1 MPRRGN
7 SVRPRHTRITATALA
22 LALAG
27 PAVQVPLGTGVPV
40 AHAQV
45 APIPQVGLSHGAVR
59 QTFGVNPD
67 WEASVF
73 FNGAMQV
80 NTVAIDFVPQKTGQS
95 SLERPKEAPKDD
107 PVFNVIPETA
117 TYTVKHYKLVNRRA
131 VEAGSYE
138 VTGRRSQVPTPSGHW
153 AIRIAYELPNVAV
166 EPGDRLALYAPGMGT
181 KYPKPLAGGDIRFT
195 MPRVNSGF
203 GGTIRVHNPDSEP
216 VGQPKLLVQQ
226 GGTSTETPVNED
238 GTYDLTINGASGTYA
253 LKVVPPAGF
262 ATPETRMWDVSQDA
276 PEPDFDVYPIT
287 VTGRVLDASGQPV
300 AGARVSVGGRSALTD
315 ANGNFTVTKVPT
327 GTHNLVV
334 GATDRTQET
343 TRSNFTVRDQRD
355 NPIGS
360 PIRVQDKQQYGS
372 ITGTVAGV
380 PNGATVRVRA
390 AGTGVSFTIS
400 VQNGTYALDNIETGN
415 YTVEVVGDTLP
426 AGYSVTGPRR
436 VSVAPN
442 ATSHA
447 NFTITADKVDASVK
461 VIDENNAPVSGAWV
475 TVAGSRRET
484 DTNGEVTFTGVT
496 PGKHTAKVVESDTY
510 SGNSQAFEVKPATG
524 GATTVKVGSHNQVSG
539 TVVDS
544 LGDAV
549 AEANV
554 VVKQNGIEVKTF
566 RTDADGKFDA
576 GRLPGGTY
584 TAQVQKTDR
593 YGANSKSFTVTGTSG
608 TPSVDLTVPL
618 HRGAVEITTSGDADP
633 ESVVVVGGPNEVTE
647 MLTKTNGKY
656 ILTGLYPGNYNV
668 TAKAPRN
675 HTVSSDRPVPLTVEP
690 NQTATVAFTVT
701 ADDGSLTGVLVDEFN
716 TRLPGASVTLT
727 GPDGTSRTVQAGSD
741 GSIEVDGLRPGKY
754 TVLIEADG
762 YEPVEQSVKIG
773 PGESK
778 HLNVPGLVAMPGS
791 ISGKVVDESGHAVSG
806 ATVTLTGP
814 DGTPRTVQAGSDGS
828 LNVDGLRPGE
838 YTVRIEAPGYEP
850 VEQTINI
857 GPGESKHL
865 NVPGLVAK
873 PGSISGKVVDES
885 GHAVSGATVTLTGP
899 DGTPRTVQV
908 GADGSLNVDG
918 LRPGEYTVRIEA
930 PGYEP
935 VEQTIN
941 IGPGENKQ
949 LNVPGLVAKPGSI
962 SGDVIDDDGNPVA
975 GATVTLTGPDG
986 TPRTVQVGA
995 DGSLN
1000 VDGLRPGEYTV
1011 RIEAPGYEP
1020 VEQSVKV
1027 NPGESVS
1034 LGAIPLTK
1042 KPTPTPKPTTSK
1054 PTPTPTTTPTTTPTP
1069 ATTSMLMPTTT
1080 TPKPSYRWEPVV
1092 VKQGEVGLTDPKQQ
1106 GTNAKPPS
1114 TGFKTVG
1121 VTQVSKGGGKQ
1132 ESIPVEDWIQV
1143 EDDGTIVAT
1152 PPAGATPG
1160 EYEVEIE
1167 TPSGTREKVTVQ
1179 VTPQPP
1185 MAQRYDVTGPTVAA
1199 PAGTVR
1205 TAPSLRAQVT
1215 EAGFVYDDRVLPPG
1229 TTFDVQHEWASVDA
1243 NGRVTFS
1250 PPKNAKR
1257 GNYDVS
1263 LVINYP
1269 DGSTDTVTVTF
1280 VVGDPLYADLL
1291 DYGYEEGLQV
1301 LPGRTVT
1308 LLRTSEAALPEGTTF
1323 KIKGGA
1329 DLSGWSAN
1337 VDEVTGHVR
1346 VTAPESG
1353 GSEVTVPVVAY
1364 FPDGSSLERN
1374 AGARLATTTAHAA
1387 TAAPEY
1393 TATVARPGETVLA
1406 EIKRDQ
1412 PAGASFTVVDDGGL
1426 DVGVDKNSGALK
1438 ITVPKDAQLDE
1449 TYKVTVR
1456 AVYPDGSA
1464 GEVVAEVLTQ
1474 SDAQRY
1480 ELDFTGANV
1489 PVGGVATQQPSA
1501 KVPDGTRF
1509 STDGF
1514 DEAGWKVTIDEV
1526 TGRLSVSSTSDV
1538 PVGAKANVPVK
1549 VTYPDGSTETVNVP
1563 VVAQAEAGGGSSIGG
1578 SSVSSSW
1585 IAVLL
1590 GVLALLA
1597 GAGYGA
1603 WLNQDKIMEALRG

>member
-7 SVRPRHTRITATALA
+7 SDRPRHTRITATALA

-27 PAVQVPLGTGVPV
+27 SAVQVPLGTGVSV

-45 APIPQVGLSHGAVR
+45 APIPQTGLDHGAVR
-59 QTFGVNPD
+59 QTSSAANSD

-73 FNGAMQV
+73 FDGAMQV
-80 NTVAIDFVPQKTGQS
+80 NTVAIDFVPQKTDQS
-95 SLERPKEAPKDD
+95 PNERPEQAPKDD
-107 PVFNVIPETA
+107 PVFDVIPETA
-117 TYTVKHYKLVNRRA
+117 TYTVKHYKLVNRRP

-138 VTGRRSQVPTPSGHW
+138 VTGRRSQVPTPSGNW

-166 EPGDRLALYAPGMGT
+166 DKFDRLALYAPGMGT
-181 KYPKPLAGGDIRFT
+181 KYPKPLAGGDVRFT

-203 GGTIRVHNPDSEP
+203 GGTIRVHNPDSEE
-216 VGQPKLLVQQ
+216 VGQPKLLVQK
-226 GGTSTETPVNED
+226 GDTSTETPVKED
-238 GTYDLTINGASGTYA
+238 GTYDLTINGASGTYT
-253 LKVVPPAGF
+253 LKVVPPEGF
-262 ATPETRMWDVSQDA
+262 ATPETRTWDVANDI
-276 PEPDFDVYPIT
+276 PDRDFDVYPIT
-287 VTGRVLDASGQPV
+287 VTGQVLDASGQPV

-343 TRSNFTVRDQRD
+343 TLSNFTVRDQRD

-380 PNGATVRVRA
+380 PNGTTVRVRA
-390 AGTGVSFTIS
+390 AGTGVAYTVS
-400 VQNGTYALDNIETGN
+400 VQNGTYALDNIEIGS
-415 YTVEVVGDTLP
+415 YTVEVVGDSLP

-461 VIDENNAPVSGAWV
+461 VIDENNAPVSGAYV
-475 TVAGSRRET
+475 TVDGQT
-484 DTNGEVTFTGVT
+484 LPTNADGEVTFTGVT
-496 PGKHTAKVVESDTY
+496 PGKHTAKVVASTTY
-510 SGNSQAFEVKPATG
+510 SGNSQTFEVKPATG
-524 GATTVKVGSHNQVSG
+524 GATTVKVGSRNQVRG

-544 LGDAV
+544 LGNGVERAQ
-549 AEANV
+549 V
-554 VVKQNGIEVKTF
+554 VVKQGDSVVVTIP
-566 RTDADGKFDA
+566 TDADGKFDA
-576 GRLPGGTY
+576 GTLPSGTY

-593 YGANSKSFTVTGTSG
+593 YGENSRSFTVTGTSG

-618 HRGAVEITTSGDADP
+618 HRGSIEITTSGDADP
-633 ESVVVVGGPNEVTE
+633 ESVVVVGGPNRVTKT
-647 MLTKTNGKY
+647 LTKTNGKY
-656 ILTGLYPGNYNV
+656 SLTGLYPGSYDV
-668 TAKAPRN
+668 TAKAPVN
-675 HTVSSDRPVPLTVEP
+675 HTVSDEGKVRLTVEP
-690 NQTATVAFTVT
+690 DQTAAAAFTVT
-701 ADDGSLTGVLVDEFN
+701 ANDGSLTGVLVDEFN
-716 TRLPGASVTLT
+716 TRLP
-727 GPDGTSRTVQAGSD
+727 R
-741 GSIEVDGLRPGKY
+741 
-754 TVLIEADG
+754 
-762 YEPVEQSVKIG
+762 
-773 PGESK
+773 
-778 HLNVPGLVAMPGS
+778 
-791 ISGKVVDESGHAVSG
+791 

-828 LNVDGLRPGE
+828 IEVPGLRPGE
-838 YTVRIEAPGYEP
+838 YTVLIEAPGYVP
-850 VEQTINI
+850 VEQTI
-857 GPGESKHL
+857 
-865 NVPGLVAK
+865 
-873 PGSISGKVVDES
+873 
-885 GHAVSGATVTLTGP
+885 T
-899 DGTPRTVQV
+899 
-908 GADGSLNVDG
+908 
-918 LRPGEYTVRIEA
+918 
-930 PGYEP
+930 
-935 VEQTIN
+935 

-962 SGDVIDDDGNPVA
+962 SGEVVDDSGNPVA

-986 TPRTVQVGA
+986 TQRTVQVGA
-995 DGSLN
+995 DGSIN
-1000 VDGLRPGEYTV
+1000 ADGLRPGEYTV
-1011 RIEAPGYEP
+1011 RIEADGYEP
-1020 VEQSVKV
+1020 SVQTITIG
-1027 NPGESVS
+1027 PGESEA
-1034 LGAIPLTK
+1034 LGSIALTK
-1042 KPTPTPKPTTSK
+1042 KPTPEPTTSEPAPTTVK
-1054 PTPTPTTTPTTTPTP
+1054 PTPTPTPTPTTTTPNPTPTP
-1069 ATTSMLMPTTT
+1069 TTPKPTPTTT
-1080 TPKPSYRWEPVV
+1080 TPTSTTTTPTSTTPEPSYRWEPVV
-1092 VKQGEVGLTDPKQQ
+1092 VKQGEVGLTNPKQQ

-1114 TGFKTVG
+1114 KGFTTVG
-1121 VTQVSKGGGKQ
+1121 VTQVNKGGK
-1132 ESIPVEDWIQV
+1132 EEAIPVEDWIQV

-1152 PPAGATPG
+1152 PPAGASPG

-1167 TPSGTREKVTVQ
+1167 TPSGTREKVTVE

-1205 TAPSLRAQVT
+1205 TAPSLRAEVK
-1215 EAGFVYDDRVLPPG
+1215 EGGFTYDDRVLPPG
-1229 TTFDVQHEWASVDA
+1229 TTFDAQHEWASVDG

-1250 PPKNAKR
+1250 PPKDAKR
-1257 GNYDVS
+1257 GNYEVP

-1353 GSEVTVPVVAY
+1353 GSKVTVPVVAY

-1374 AGARLATTTAHAA
+1374 ASARLATTTAHAA

-1406 EIKRDQ
+1406 EIDRDQ
-1412 PAGASFTVVDDGGL
+1412 PAGATFTVVDDGGL
-1426 DVGVDKNSGALK
+1426 EVGVDKSSGALK

-1480 ELDFTGANV
+1480 DLDFTGANV

-1501 KVPDGTRF
+1501 KVPEGTRF

-1514 DEAGWKVTIDEV
+1514 DKAGWDVRIDEV

-1578 SSVSSSW
+1578 SSVSGSW

>member
-7 SVRPRHTRITATALA
+7 CERPRHTRITATALA

-27 PAVQVPLGTGVPV
+27 PAVQVPLGTGVSI
-40 AHAQV
+40 ASAQV
-45 APIPQVGLSHGAVR
+45 APIPQTGLSHGAVR

-73 FNGAMQV
+73 FNGAMQA
-80 NTVAIDFVPQKTGQS
+80 NTVAIDFVPQKTGQTA
-95 SLERPKEAPKDD
+95 LERPEEAPKDD

-131 VEAGSYE
+131 TEVGSYE
-138 VTGRRSQVPTPSGHW
+138 VTGRRSQVPTPNGNW

-166 EPGDRLALYAPGMGT
+166 EPGDRLALFATGLGT
-181 KYPKPLAGGDIRFT
+181 QYPKPLAGGDIRFT

-226 GGTSTETPVNED
+226 GGTSTETPVAED
-238 GTYDLTINGASGTYA
+238 GTYDLTINGASGTYT
-253 LKVVPPAGF
+253 LKVVPPTGF
-262 ATPETRMWDVSQDA
+262 ATPETRTWDVSQDA

-315 ANGNFTVTKVPT
+315 AKGNFTVTKVPT
-327 GTHNLVV
+327 GTHTLVV
-334 GATDRTQET
+334 GATDRTHET

-355 NPIGS
+355 NPIGT

-380 PNGATVRVRA
+380 PNGTTVRVRA
-390 AGTGVSFTIS
+390 AGTGVAYTVS
-400 VQNGTYALDNIETGN
+400 VQNGTYALDNIETGD

-436 VSVAPN
+436 VNVAPN
-442 ATSHA
+442 STERA
-447 NFTITADKVDASVK
+447 NFSITADKVTATVT
-461 VIDENNAPVSGAWV
+461 VVDENQDPVSGAWV

-484 DTNGEVTFTGVT
+484 DTSGEVTFTGVT
-496 PGKHTAKVVESDTY
+496 PGNYTAQVAESATY

-524 GATTVKVGSHNQVSG
+524 GDVTVTVGSRNQVSG

-544 LGDAV
+544 LGNKVGGAG
-549 AEANV
+549 V
-554 VVKQNGIEVKTF
+554 VVTQGDSVVKTVP
-566 RTDADGKFDA
+566 TDADGKFDA
-576 GRLPGGTY
+576 GELPGGTY
-584 TAQVQKTDR
+584 TAKVEATDWH
-593 YGANSKSFTVTGTSG
+593 GENSKTFTVTRTSG

-647 MLTKTNGKY
+647 TLTKTNGKY

-701 ADDGSLTGVLVDEFN
+701 ANDGSLTGVLVDEFN
-716 TRLPGASVTLT
+716 TRLPGATVKLT
-727 GPDGTSRTVQAGSD
+727 GPDGATRTVPVGSD
-741 GSIEVDGLRPGKY
+741 GSIEVDGLRPGEYK
-754 TVLIEADG
+754 VLIEADG
-762 YEPVEQSVKIG
+762 YEPVEQTLTIR
-773 PGESK
+773 PGENK
-778 HLNVPGLVAMPGS
+778 QLNAPKLVAMPGS
-791 ISGKVVDESGHAVSG
+791 ISGEVVDDSRNPVSG

-814 DGTPRTVQAGSDGS
+814 DGTRNVQVGANGSIS
-828 LNVDGLRPGE
+828 ANGLRPGE
-838 YTVRIEAPGYEP
+838 YKVLIEAPGYEP
-850 VEQTINI
+850 VEQTITI
-857 GPGESKHL
+857 RPGES
-865 NVPGLVAK
+865 A
-873 PGSISGKVVDES
+873 
-885 GHAVSGATVTLTGP
+885 
-899 DGTPRTVQV
+899 
-908 GADGSLNVDG
+908 
-918 LRPGEYTVRIEA
+918 
-930 PGYEP
+930 
-935 VEQTIN
+935 
-941 IGPGENKQ
+941 
-949 LNVPGLVAKPGSI
+949 
-962 SGDVIDDDGNPVA
+962 
-975 GATVTLTGPDG
+975 
-986 TPRTVQVGA
+986 
-995 DGSLN
+995 
-1000 VDGLRPGEYTV
+1000 
-1011 RIEAPGYEP
+1011 
-1020 VEQSVKV
+1020 
-1027 NPGESVS
+1027 S
-1034 LGAIPLTK
+1034 LGSIPLTK
-1042 KPTPTPKPTTSK
+1042 KPTPTPTPEPTTPTTSKPAPTTSTK
-1054 PTPTPTTTPTTTPTP
+1054 PTPTPTTTPKPTPLTTP
-1069 ATTSMLMPTTT
+1069 PTTT

-1185 MAQRYDVTGPTVAA
+1185 MAQRYDVAGPTVAA

-1215 EAGFVYDDRVLPPG
+1215 EAGFVYDDRVLPVG
-1229 TTFDVQHEWASVDA
+1229 TTFDVRHEWARVDA

-1250 PPKNAKR
+1250 PPKDAKR
-1257 GNYDVS
+1257 GTYEVP
-1263 LVINYP
+1263 LAINYP
-1269 DGSTDTVTVTF
+1269 DGSRGEVTVTF
-1280 VVGDPLYADLL
+1280 VVGDPLYADLV
-1291 DYGYEEGLQV
+1291 DYGFETGLKV
-1301 LPGRTVT
+1301 LPGRSVT
-1308 LLRTSEAALPEGTTF
+1308 ILRTSDTPMPEGTTF
-1323 KIKGGA
+1323 KMKAGA
-1329 DLSGWSAN
+1329 NLSGWSAS
-1337 VDEVTGHVR
+1337 VDEETGNVR

-1353 GSEVTVPVVAY
+1353 TSDVTVPVVAY
-1364 FPDGSSLERN
+1364 FPDGSSLERT
-1374 AGARLATTTAHAA
+1374 ADASVATTSQAGTD
-1387 TAAPEY
+1387 AAPKY
-1393 TATVARPGETVLA
+1393 TETVAGPGQTVVT
-1406 EIKRDQ
+1406 EIEHNQ
-1412 PAGASFTVVDDGGL
+1412 PEGATFTVVDDGGL
-1426 DVGVDKNSGALK
+1426 NVGVDKSTGALR

-1456 AVYPDGSA
+1456 VVHPDGSA
-1464 GEVVAEVLTQ
+1464 EEVVAEVRTQ
-1474 SDAQRY
+1474 SDAKRY
-1480 ELDFTGANV
+1480 DVDFTGANV
-1489 PVGGVATQQPSA
+1489 PVGGVATQKPA
-1501 KVPDGTRF
+1501 TKLPEGTRF

-1514 DEAGWKVTIDEV
+1514 DKPGWDVTIDEV
-1526 TGRLSVSSTSDV
+1526 TGQLTVSSTSNV
-1538 PVGAKANVPVK
+1538 PVGTTATVPVK

-1563 VVAQAEAGGGSSIGG
+1563 VKAQSEGNRGSSIGG
-1578 SSVSSSW
+1578 SW